1 MRLIRLVLIN
11 MKRQLKSPLML
22 LMTLIFPVVMILVI
36 NGGGLSNG
44 SKSIGIIDKSNS
56 NHSTEVIERL
66 SEEYSIGTLEGQIED
81 NFNLLRENKLGA
93 IYVIDDNFQDLLDNG
108 ELPKIKCYRT
118 EAASGSIMAE
128 DIITNYVSGVVEEDV
143 SEGLSTNSTIAV
155 IVDEEVDSK
164 DDYRMTVLMI
174 CYFMIM
180 GGSVI
185 AGEIIKLREQKIL
198 KRTIATSNSDVTI
211 LGSLFISSFIIQGVL
226 SCLAFIILTIL
237 LKLPNNNIPQGI
249 LIIFLGSLVT
259 TSIIVAVTRWI
270 KNVTLASL
278 STVVFGLTTFGL
290 GTFGSELDS
299 FENVPEIIARISVIS
314 PFTWLLKIIDTG
326 KIIIPILI
334 ISLMAIMFFTA
345 GSFRLR
351 EFVKE

>member
-1 MRLIRLVLIN
+1 
-11 MKRQLKSPLML
+11 
-22 LMTLIFPVVMILVI
+22 MTLIFPVAMILVI

-44 SKSIGIIDKSNS
+44 SESIGIIDKSNS

-66 SEEYSIGTLEGQIED
+66 SEEYSISTLEGQIED

-128 DIITNYVSGVVEEDV
+128 DILTNYVSGVVEEEV

-164 DDYRMTVLMI
+164 EDYRMTVLML
-174 CYFMIM
+174 CYFMMI
-180 GGSVI
+180 GGSII
-185 AGEIIKLREQKIL
+185 AGEIIKLKEQKVL
-198 KRTIATSNSDVTI
+198 KRTIATSNSDITI

-237 LKLPNNNIPQGI
+237 LKLPNNNIPQGM
-249 LIIFLGSLVT
+249 LIIFLSSLVT

-270 KNVTLASL
+270 KNASLASL
-278 STVVFGLTTFGL
+278 STIVFGIFAFGIGFL
-290 GTFGSELDS
+290 ESELDT
-299 FENVPEIIARISVIS
+299 FEGVPEIISRISVIS

>member
-11 MKRQLKSPLML
+11 MRRQLKSPFML

-44 SKSIGIIDKSNS
+44 SESIGIIDKSNS

-66 SEEYSIGTLEGQIED
+66 SEEYSISTLEGQIED

-118 EAASGSIMAE
+118 EDASGSIMAE
-128 DIITNYVSGVVEEDV
+128 DIITNYVSGVVEEEV

-174 CYFMIM
+174 CYFMMM

-185 AGEIIKLREQKIL
+185 AGEIIKLREQKVL

-237 LKLPNNNIPQGI
+237 LKLPNNNISQGI

-259 TSIIVAVTRWI
+259 TSIIVVVTRWI
-270 KNVTLASL
+270 KNVSLASL
-278 STVVFGLTTFGL
+278 STVVFGLVTFGL
-290 GTFGSELDS
+290 GIFGSELDS
-299 FENVPEIIARISVIS
+299 FENIPEIITRISVIS

-334 ISLMAIMFFTA
+334 ISLMSIMFFTA

>member
-11 MKRQLKSPLML
+11 MKRQFKSPSML
-22 LMTLIFPVVMILVI
+22 LMTLIFPVAMILVI

-44 SKSIGIIDKSNS
+44 SESIGIIDKSNS

-66 SEEYSIGTLEGQIED
+66 SEEYSISTLEGQIED

-128 DIITNYVSGVVEEDV
+128 DILTNYVSGVVEEEV

-164 DDYRMTVLMI
+164 EDYRMTVLML
-174 CYFMIM
+174 CYFMMI
-180 GGSVI
+180 GGSII
-185 AGEIIKLREQKIL
+185 AGEIIKLKEQKVL
-198 KRTIATSNSDVTI
+198 KRTIATSNSDITI

-237 LKLPNNNIPQGI
+237 LKLPNNNIPQGM
-249 LIIFLGSLVT
+249 LIIFLSSLVT

-270 KNVTLASL
+270 KNASLASL
-278 STVVFGLTTFGL
+278 STIVFGIFAFGIGFL
-290 GTFGSELDS
+290 ESELDT
-299 FENVPEIIARISVIS
+299 FEGVPEIISRISVIS

>member
-11 MKRQLKSPLML
+11 MKRQLKSPFML

-36 NGGGLSNG
+36 NGGGSSNG
-44 SKSIGIIDKSNS
+44 SESIGIIDKSNS
-56 NHSTEVIERL
+56 SHSTEVIERL
-66 SEEYSIGTLEGQIED
+66 SEEYSISTLEGQIED

-108 ELPKIKCYRT
+108 GLPKIKCYRT
-118 EAASGSIMAE
+118 EAASGSIIAE
-128 DIITNYVSGVVEEDV
+128 DIITNYVSGVVEEEV

-174 CYFMIM
+174 CYFMMM

-185 AGEIIKLREQKIL
+185 TGEIIKLREQKVL

-237 LKLPNNNIPQGI
+237 LKLPNNNISQGI

-270 KNVTLASL
+270 RNASLASL
-278 STVVFGLTTFGL
+278 STVVFGLATFGL
-290 GTFGSELDS
+290 GIFGSELDS
-299 FENVPEIIARISVIS
+299 FENIPEIITRISVIS

>member
-11 MKRQLKSPLML
+11 MKRQLKSPFML
-22 LMTLIFPVVMILVI
+22 LMTLIFPVVMILVM

-44 SKSIGIIDKSNS
+44 SEGIGIIDKSNS

-66 SEEYSIGTLEGQIED
+66 SEEYSISTLEGQIED

-128 DIITNYVSGVVEEDV
+128 DIITNYVSGVVEEEV

-164 DDYRMTVLMI
+164 EDYRMTVLML
-174 CYFMIM
+174 CYFMMI
-180 GGSVI
+180 GGSII
-185 AGEIIKLREQKIL
+185 AGEIIKLKEQKVL
-198 KRTIATSNSDVTI
+198 KRTIATSNSDITI

-237 LKLPNNNIPQGI
+237 LKLPNNNIPQGM
-249 LIIFLGSLVT
+249 LIIFLSSLVT

-270 KNVTLASL
+270 KNASLASL
-278 STVVFGLTTFGL
+278 STIVFGIFAFGIGFL
-290 GTFGSELDS
+290 ESELDT
-299 FENVPEIIARISVIS
+299 FEGVPEIISRISVIS

>member
-11 MKRQLKSPLML
+11 MKRQLKSPFML

-36 NGGGLSNG
+36 NGGGLSHG
-44 SKSIGIIDKSNS
+44 SGSIGIINRSNS
-56 NHSTEVIERL
+56 NHSTEVIEKL
-66 SEEYSIGTLEGQIED
+66 SEEYSINTLDGQVED
-81 NFNLLRENKLGA
+81 NFDLLRENKLGA
-93 IYVIDDNFQDLLDNG
+93 IYVIEDNFQDLLDNG
-108 ELPKIKCYRT
+108 ELPKIQCYST

-128 DIITNYVSGVVEEDV
+128 DIITNYVSGVVEEEV
-143 SEGLSTNSTIAV
+143 SAGLSTNSTTAV

-164 DDYRMTVLMI
+164 EDYKMTILLI
-174 CYFMIM
+174 CYFMMI

-185 AGEIIKLREQKIL
+185 AGEIIKLREQKVL
-198 KRTIATSNSDVTI
+198 KRTIATSNSDITI

-226 SCLAFIILTIL
+226 SCSAFIILTL
-237 LKLPNNNIPQGI
+237 VLKLPNNNIPQGI
-249 LIIFLGSLVT
+249 LIIFLSSLVT

-270 KNVTLASL
+270 RNVTLASL
-278 STVVFGLTTFGL
+278 STVVFGIAAFGM
-290 GTFGSELDS
+290 GIFGSELDS
-299 FENVPEIIARISVIS
+299 FDNVPEIISRISVIS
-314 PFTWLLKIIDTG
+314 PFTWLLRIINTG

-334 ISLMAIMFFTA
+334 IFLMSIMLFTA